1 MSGVGFG
8 RRRRPL
14 VLDFHEESLLGD
26 AAVPP
31 VISVV
36 FLQLAPNPAG
46 QFVRFGPEWQQKS
59 WARLLMNTFDSC
71 LFQQSYVMMPQFH
84 LPRVQNTVLFEYV
97 VRDSVFKLG
106 PSTQDGAGG
115 LTVGWVDLELEVPP
129 FFSVT
134 LPIQP

>member
-8 RRRRPL
+8 RRRRLL
-14 VLDFHEESLLGD
+14 VLDFHEERFLGD

-36 FLQLAPNPAG
+36 FLQLTPKAAG
-46 QFVRFGPEWQQKS
+46 QFVRYGPEWQQKS

-71 LFQQSYVMMPQFH
+71 PFQQSYVMMPHFH
-84 LPRVQNTVLFEYV
+84 LPLVQNTVLFEYV

-106 PSTQDGAGG
+106 PSTGRGWWSDSG
-115 LTVGWVDLELEVPP
+115 LG
-129 FFSVT
+129 
-134 LPIQP
+134 